1 MSVALCSTAQS
12 MFVQD
17 QEASFQKM
25 IDGVY
30 TETSYH
36 LLDVLH
42 AKYKFMD
49 HLKVRVT
56 ASCTT
61 IRFVLALGRGKF
73 LSKFFFLRQRN
84 GLSAGKNIVCR
95 EKHRHYKKQNKR
107 EKRKE
112 ALVSHRIPA
121 K

>member
-61 IRFVLALGRGKF
+61 IRFVLALRRGKF
-73 LSKFFFLRQRN
+73 L
-84 GLSAGKNIVCR
+84 
-95 EKHRHYKKQNKR
+95 
-107 EKRKE
+107 
-112 ALVSHRIPA
+112 
-121 K
+121 